1 MSLLVF
7 QQPNGNNAF
16 TLSRLLC
23 FGLEQ
28 CSYLKLFWISHWQS
42 LVEETER
49 WSIVTKEMQSVWK
62 TDPWIAIFREQ
73 KTIKVLRLKTSENI
87 QLLNWGC
94 RWFYNLPKNTQLVRC
109 SEDLNS
115 CLTILRSA
123 FATWQCIYFLDISLA
138 GN

>member
-16 TLSRLLC
+16 ILSRLLC

-49 WSIVTKEMQSVWK
+49 WFIVTKEMQSVWK
-62 TDPWIAIFREQ
+62 TDPWIVIFREQ
-73 KTIKVLRLKTSENI
+73 KDDKNPKAENIRDI

-94 RWFYNLPKNTQLVRC
+94 RWFYDLPKNTQSVRG
-109 SEDLNS
+109 SENLNS
-115 CLTILRSA
+115 CLTDSKIGICHLTMYLFLRYI
-123 FATWQCIYFLDISLA
+123 TCW
-138 GN
+138 